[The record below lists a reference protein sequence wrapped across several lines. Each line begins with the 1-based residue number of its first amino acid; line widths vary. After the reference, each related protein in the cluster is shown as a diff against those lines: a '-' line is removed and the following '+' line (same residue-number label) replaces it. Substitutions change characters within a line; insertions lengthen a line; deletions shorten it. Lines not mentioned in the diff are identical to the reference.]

1 MISACALIKWDKKIK
16 NDTQNCAFVFA
27 QTTMCVVWANT
38 NAQFWVFETTF
49 GVRGSTS
56 DVEPR
61 IGFRE
66 NPLRGFR
73 ILKGQKSPCSYMT
86 SGLMLKKLHY
96 EERLRR
102 LKLPTLKYRMIRGD
116 MIELYK
122 IFAGKYDNNTTECNV
137 LKNNMIQEIID
148 LHYNSHTFTMICV
161 NLIFQIGLSQDGI
174 VYQIMLLLL
183 LP

>member
-1 MISACALIKWDKKIK
+1 
-16 NDTQNCAFVFA
+16 
-27 QTTMCVVWANT
+27 
-38 NAQFWVFETTF
+38 
-49 GVRGSTS
+49 
-56 DVEPR
+56 
-61 IGFRE
+61 
-66 NPLRGFR
+66 
-73 ILKGQKSPCSYMT
+73 
-86 SGLMLKKLHY
+86 
-96 EERLRR
+96 
-102 LKLPTLKYRMIRGD
+102 
-116 MIELYK
+116 LYK

>member
-86 SGLMLKKLHY
+86 SGLMLKNYITKKGYDDWSYL
-96 EERLRR
+96 LWN
-102 LKLPTLKYRMIRGD
+102 
-116 MIELYK
+116 IEW
-122 IFAGKYDNNTTECNV
+122 
-137 LKNNMIQEIID
+137 
-148 LHYNSHTFTMICV
+148 
-161 NLIFQIGLSQDGI
+161 
-174 VYQIMLLLL
+174 
-183 LP
+183 